1 MTAARSREDTAALK
15 GVVEV
20 MNRQLHY
27 QESWRLSQKIRGNW

>member
-20 MNRQLHY
+20 MDRQLYY
-27 QESWRLSQKIRGNW
+27 QESWRSSQKIRGD